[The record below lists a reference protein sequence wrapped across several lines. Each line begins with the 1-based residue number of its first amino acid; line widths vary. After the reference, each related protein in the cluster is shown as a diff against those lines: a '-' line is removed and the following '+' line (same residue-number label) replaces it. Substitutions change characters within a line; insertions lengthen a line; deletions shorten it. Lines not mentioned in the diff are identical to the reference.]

1 MIATDVWVKLIAK
14 PIFAITIC
22 SKAYFTKHFCHRR
35 CGKAYFEKNKF
46 AIATVVKP
54 KKIAIAVAE
63 KLILKQK

>member
-1 MIATDVWVKLIAK
+1 MVIDMPDAR
-14 PIFAITIC
+14 AIECICKIDICYHRC

-35 CGKAYFEKNKF
+35 WGKAYFEKNKF

-63 KLILKQK
+63 KLI